1 MSRELKRDVCL
12 PVGEGCVRP
21 GERPPE
27 ERVKD
32 FREATLAL
40 SPAEATTEAV
50 RCLAAHVCTNCE
62 VCELLCPDLCITRDA
77 QTGEILIDLDSCKGC
92 GLCAHFCP
100 KGAIRMVRE
109 GE

>member
-1 MSRELKRDVCL
+1 MSRDQKREVCL
-12 PVGEGCVRP
+12 PAGEGRARP
-21 GERPPE
+21 AERPPE

-32 FREATLAL
+32 IHEATLAL
-40 SPAEATTEAV
+40 SPAEATAEAS
-50 RCLAAHVCTNCE
+50 RCLAAHVCTYCE
-62 VCELLCPDLCITRDA
+62 VCELLCPDLCITRDVR
-77 QTGEILIDLDSCKGC
+77 TGEILIDLDSCKGC